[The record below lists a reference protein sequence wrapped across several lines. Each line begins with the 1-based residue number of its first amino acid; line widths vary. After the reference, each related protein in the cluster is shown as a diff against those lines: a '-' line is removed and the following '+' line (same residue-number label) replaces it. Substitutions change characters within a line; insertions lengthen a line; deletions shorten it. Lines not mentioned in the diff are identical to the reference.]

1 MPSGEV
7 MLLAAIAWVKGG
19 DFFSIHREK
28 KFIEIIFLHF
38 HQF

>member
-19 DFFSIHREK
+19 RQIFYFLKEK
-28 KFIEIIFLHF
+28 KFNKSFLKIFF
-38 HQF
+38 